1 VSRLRANDGFTVIE
15 LAVAAAISLVILSL
29 SMTVMISMWSQA
41 KRTESHNN
49 AAQLARQGTDR
60 LARQLRNLASPGDV
74 ITASTSAQP
83 KSVDRNLPYDLVFKD
98 VDDGALTSPTL
109 NPANVRRVRYCLQT
123 AGSVPLTNG
132 GTASPERGVLWM
144 QTQKTS
150 ATLTT
155 LPVNPPADLSCPGSG
170 WNTTQLVGDFV
181 HNRATTPE
189 RPVFRY
195 SDSNGEITATTAAD
209 RERIIRV
216 ESDLYI
222 DPEPL
227 KKPEETK
234 LQTSVILR
242 NQNRAPTAAFVLTK
256 LSGCTVQLNGSG
268 SEDPENKRLTYKWS
282 VDGVALPANQQDRV
296 VVQTTVT
303 PGLHVFKLEVFDPA
317 GLPATPATQST
328 TVC

>member
-1 VSRLRANDGFTVIE
+1 MSRLRANDGFTVVE

-29 SMTVMISMWSQA
+29 SMTVMTSMWSQA
-41 KRTESHNN
+41 QRTERHNN
-49 AAQLARQGTDR
+49 AAQLARQATDR

-83 KSVDRNLPYDLVFKD
+83 KSVDRNLPYDIVFKD
-98 VDDGALTSPTL
+98 VDEGALTSPTL
-109 NPANVRRVRYCLQT
+109 NPANVRRIRYCLQT
-123 AGSVPLTNG
+123 SGSIATSGG
-132 GTASPERGVLWM
+132 GTASPARGVLWM

-150 ATLTT
+150 GAMTT
-155 LPVNPPADLSCPGSG
+155 LPLNPPADLACPGGG
-170 WNTTQLVGDFV
+170 WGTSQVVADYV

-195 SDSNGEITATTAAD
+195 SDSAGEITDSSAAS
-209 RERIIRV
+209 REKIVRV
-216 ESDLYI
+216 ESDLYV

-227 KKPEETK
+227 KKPEESK

-242 NQNRAPTAAFVLTK
+242 NQNRAPSAAFTLTK
-256 LSGCTVQLNGSG
+256 LTGCTVQINGSA
-268 SEDPENKRLTYKWS
+268 SEDPENKRLTFKWS

-303 PGLHVFKLEVFDPA
+303 PGLRTFKLEVFDPA
-317 GLPATPATQST
+317 GLPATPATQTST
-328 TVC
+328 IC